1 MEGFAEPWSAPRQPF
16 AGPPSD
22 TPMDDLL
29 EMKEESQVAS
39 PSGLNRTQKLHTA
52 KDKVRFHPM
61 RACYACRRRKIKVGA
76 LLALEFA
83 PSCADW

>member
-1 MEGFAEPWSAPRQPF
+1 
-16 AGPPSD
+16 
-22 TPMDDLL
+22 MDNLL

-39 PSGLNRTQKLHTA
+39 PSVLKRTHQLHTA
-52 KDKVRFHPM
+52 KDTARF
-61 RACYACRRRKIKVGA
+61 RATSACYACRRRKIRVGA